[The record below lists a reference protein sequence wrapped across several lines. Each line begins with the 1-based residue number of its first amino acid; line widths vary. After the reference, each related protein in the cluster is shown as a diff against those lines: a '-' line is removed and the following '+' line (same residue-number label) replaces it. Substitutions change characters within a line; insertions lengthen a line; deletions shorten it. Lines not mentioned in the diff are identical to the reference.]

1 MSTELKYLAFTAL
14 LTASLWIPYVVAQV
28 KTNGFLDP
36 GELCRPEAAP
46 AAVLGP
52 ARGPRL
58 PQRGRDICA
67 VCGAGSVDSG
77 DRQSRRHDGL
87 LGDQLLLAPRCPC
100 RRLPGRLA
108 LYPHADLC
116 SRLDLHSRAV
126 RRAGEVALP
135 PDAVTRPERDDLSS
149 KCRPARVIC
158 LRVIPR
164 IEPDGMLLRTPRPT
178 PDQVRGQA
186 FGIMLYSRPARRK
199 AST

>member
-1 MSTELKYLAFTAL
+1 MALKPGN
-14 LTASLWIPYVVAQV
+14 LTASSDVNDPA
-28 KTNGFLDP
+28 FLDSMASEIES
-36 GELCRPEAAP
+36 ELSALMTNDGLPPLSMDPTDRS
-46 AAVLGP
+46 V
-52 ARGPRL
+52 RDRRRL
-58 PQRGRDICA
+58 FD
-67 VCGAGSVDSG
+67 AGDF
-77 DRQSRRHDGL
+77 DDL

-100 RRLPGRLA
+100 RRLLGRLA